1 MLFGAYWREKPTK
14 MHPGNASNSWSIRVG
29 LNRHYDSRQNCA
41 FSGISWASNNN
52 ELIPAQRL
60 VGQQIWGTAQVTGH
74 VIVTIRQSALP
85 TTTVSLRNDICAEM
99 IAVRCS
105 ILISSPKVEE
115 PPEPLQSGFGASR
128 GLKRRRSLLTPSK
141 AAPELLLVGKSPP
154 EGVEDS
160 EGS

>member
-99 IAVRCS
+99 
-105 ILISSPKVEE
+105 L
-115 PPEPLQSGFGASR
+115 SGRKLGHTIDEMKPNNRLSGPDTKAP
-128 GLKRRRSLLTPSK
+128 GLLKKKGNREKMDKPWN
-141 AAPELLLVGKSPP
+141 
-154 EGVEDS
+154 
-160 EGS
+160 